1 MGVGLLCVSFKTD
14 LLVGAVK
21 TEVNKVLG
29 LPLTVSTQRMEST
42 TSKATVLEE
51 VLVLAES

>member
-1 MGVGLLCVSFKTD
+1 MWDYFVSVSKTD

-51 VLVLAES
+51 VLVPAKS